1 MKKLLSIALSVIIF
15 ICAFA
20 LPTFAQE
27 NELTYEE
34 RIYSAISN
42 METQI
47 DLSEYKVKVDDA
59 FTYLQYLVYQHPELY
74 YWDILYEECRQND
87 KEELVKLAFTY
98 DRTKD
103 QMLIERMFI
112 ENQTNKVIEKIDE
125 NWSDAEK
132 ALYVHDWLS
141 VNFMYDYDLFEEPG
155 TENHDILNFLKEKRG
170 VCESYANT
178 YMYILR
184 RIGINSY
191 LVVSEEDAHG
201 WNVVQIDGKWYHV
214 DVTNDDPI
222 LSVEG
227 QPPYHYDYIGEVEHK
242 KFLLSDS
249 EIIADDSHDNFF
261 IPGVEGIVCESY
273 TGNDSWRT
281 ATTAV
286 HKIGEYW
293 YYLDNSK
300 DAGGLM
306 RTKDFKNAERI
317 MEIGRYVESWGFY
330 GWVRDDGR
338 IQGNYYAGLF
348 EYNGHLFFNTE
359 KEIYVYDSHHNV
371 FKTVPIDRPAGK
383 YYYGLNM
390 DGKTITY
397 LASADDL
404 LHNVVEG
411 EYVLGVDIKHLYT
424 DWEIIKNPTETE
436 DGAKVKFCYYCADIV
451 ERQTIP
457 SLGSVV
463 LGDANGDRNVN
474 AADLATLKLHL
485 AGINKDI
492 GLGADMD
499 MNGIVNASDL
509 ASLKLKLAGL

>member
-1 MKKLLSIALSVIIF
+1 MKKLLSIVLSIIIF
-15 ICAFA
+15 IGAFA
-20 LPTFAQE
+20 LPSLAQE
-27 NELTYEE
+27 NELTYKE
-34 RIYSAISN
+34 RIYTAISN
-42 METQI
+42 METLI
-47 DLSEYKVKVDDA
+47 DLRDYKVKVDDA
-59 FTYLQYLVYQHPELY
+59 FTYLEYLFYQQPELY
-74 YWDILYEECRQND
+74 YWDILIEECTQNSNG
-87 KEELVKLAFTY
+87 ELVKLAFTY
-98 DRTKD
+98 DRTKE

-112 ENQTNKVIEKIDE
+112 ENQTNKVIEKIDK
-125 NWSDAEK
+125 NWSDTEK
-132 ALYVHDWLS
+132 ALYIHDWLS

-155 TENHDILNFLKEKRG
+155 TENHDILNFLKDKRG

-191 LVVSEEDAHG
+191 LVVSEEDNHG

-227 QPPYHYDYIGEVEHK
+227 QPPYHYDYVGEVKHK

-249 EIIADDSHDNFF
+249 EIIEDDSHDNFF
-261 IPGVEGIVCESY
+261 VPGVEGIVCESY

-306 RTKDFKNAERI
+306 RTKDFENTERI
-317 MEIGRYVESWGFY
+317 MEIGYYYEPWGFY
-330 GWVRDDGR
+330 CWFRDDGT

-359 KEIYVYDSHHNV
+359 KEIYVYDSHHNI
-371 FKTVPIDRPAGK
+371 FKTVPIDRPQGK

-390 DGKTITY
+390 DGKNITY

-411 EYVLGVDIKHLYT
+411 EYVLGVDIKHLST

-436 DGAKVKFCYYCADIV
+436 DGEKVKFCYYCADIV

-457 SLGSVV
+457 ALSSVV
-463 LGDANGDRNVN
+463 LGDANSDRDINTTDLAVLKLYLAGIN
-474 AADLATLKLHL
+474 KEIGIGADMDRDGAINTKDLATLKL
-485 AGINKDI
+485 
-492 GLGADMD
+492 
-499 MNGIVNASDL
+499 
-509 ASLKLKLAGL
+509 KLAGF